1 MALNDNLQQMTV
13 QHPMHAMIA
22 PIGPPPPPM
31 DLSGMSPQTLPAM
44 KDTQT
49 PDVNSKIRVKMSPLD
64 DYENAVQSKLM
75 SDMNA
80 PAQKYHGVG
89 GKILHGLNV
98 ARNLAEDFF
107 VPQMA
112 VMDPTSYL
120 HRQFMDKNYGNTI
133 QNVEK
138 EKAEEN
144 LQDAQAG
151 AIPSEE
157 SLREAQ
163 TENLRN
169 PPATPIE
176 TAGGYFS
183 YNPRTQATA
192 PITGPNGQPLQPY
205 VKPGPQQHVV
215 LQGPDGKP
223 MLGFVDPQTGVTR
236 DAQGAPIENPIP
248 FEKPTAPQHITVMKD
263 GQPHV
268 MGADADGNFTRDL
281 GIAPPNYAQIAP
293 ELKTYQTKDESGQN
307 VTKTLSGKTL
317 GLLPDTT
324 TQRNMA
330 EMAATVQP
338 QMESVINEVE
348 QLANAVGPAVGRWN
362 ELMVNKGGA
371 DYPQFAGLDTDLDL
385 LASAIVRTHFGA
397 RGGQEY
403 RQELRRMF
411 GAAQSPQDLV
421 NRIEHAEGWIEGYA
435 ASGGAKTPTGHAYQG
450 GAGGAQPIVQM
461 NKKTGAYRYST
472 DGGQT
477 WQNGQPPSR

>member
-1 MALNDNLQQMTV
+1 MAPSGI
-13 QHPMHAMIA
+13 QHPMHAMVA
-22 PIGPPPPPM
+22 PIGPPPPPIQMAPM
-31 DLSGMSPQTLPAM
+31 DG
-44 KDTQT
+44 TQPDMPSNGPVVARMT
-49 PDVNSKIRVKMSPLD
+49 PVQQ
-64 DYENAVQSKLM
+64 YENDLGNRLMADYGKDANPYGSPTNHPGKL
-75 SDMNA
+75 
-80 PAQKYHGVG
+80 
-89 GKILHGLNV
+89 GKFLHGLSV
-98 ARNLAEDFF
+98 ATGGPNRRFAEE
-107 VPQMA
+107 Q
-112 VMDPTSYL
+112 
-120 HRQFMDKNYGNTI
+120 QFGNTLENI
-133 QNVEK
+133 EK
-138 EKAEEN
+138 ERALEN
-144 LQDAQAG
+144 EQGAQA
-151 AIPSEE
+151 
-157 SLREAQ
+157 
-163 TENLRN
+163 ENLRSEVTERGKQKLS
-169 PPATPIE
+169 PLQTSEGIE
-176 TAGGYFS
+176 N
-183 YNPRTQATA
+183 YNPE
-192 PITGPNGQPLQPY
+192 TGAISPLGGAEGAVMPY
-205 VKPGPQQHVV
+205 QKPGPQQHVV
-215 LQGPDGKP
+215 LQGPDGRP

-248 FEKPTAPQHITVMKD
+248 FEKPTAPQHITVMKG

-281 GIAPPNYAQIAP
+281 GVAPPNYAMIAP
-293 ELKTYQTKDESGQN
+293 ELKTFQTKDENGQN

-317 GLLPDTT
+317 GVLPDTS

-338 QMESVINEVE
+338 QMESVINEVG
-348 QLANAVGPAVGRWN
+348 QLANSVGPAVGRWN

-403 RQELRRMF
+403 REELKKMF

-435 ASGGAKTPTGHAYQG
+435 ASGGAKTPVGHAYQG
-450 GAGGAQPIVQM
+450 GTGTAQPIVQM

>member
-1 MALNDNLQQMTV
+1 MGMSLDDARRATMAPSV
-13 QHPMHAMIA
+13 IQHPMHAMVA
-22 PIGPPPPPM
+22 PIGPPPPPIQMAPM
-31 DLSGMSPQTLPAM
+31 DGAQPDMPSNGPAVSRM
-44 KDTQT
+44 T
-49 PDVNSKIRVKMSPLD
+49 PAQQ
-64 DYENAVQSKLM
+64 YENDLGNRLMADYGKDANPYGSPTNHPGKL
-75 SDMNA
+75 
-80 PAQKYHGVG
+80 
-89 GKILHGLNV
+89 GKLLHGLSV
-98 ARNLAEDFF
+98 ATGGPNRRFMEE
-107 VPQMA
+107 Q
-112 VMDPTSYL
+112 
-120 HRQFMDKNYGNTI
+120 QFGNTLENI
-133 QNVEK
+133 EK
-138 EKAEEN
+138 ERALEN
-144 LQDAQAG
+144 EQGAQA
-151 AIPSEE
+151 
-157 SLREAQ
+157 
-163 TENLRN
+163 ENLRSEVTERGKQKLS
-169 PPATPIE
+169 PLPTSEGIE
-176 TAGGYFS
+176 N
-183 YNPRTQATA
+183 YNPE
-192 PITGPNGQPLQPY
+192 TGAISPLGGAQGAVMPY
-205 VKPGPQQHVV
+205 QKPGPQQHVV

-248 FEKPTAPQHITVMKD
+248 FEKPTAPQHITVMKA

-281 GIAPPNYAQIAP
+281 GVAPPNYAMIAP
-293 ELKTYQTKDESGQN
+293 ELKTFQTKDESGQN

-317 GLLPDTT
+317 GVLPDTS

-338 QMESVINEVE
+338 QMESVINEVG
-348 QLANAVGPAVGRWN
+348 QLANSVGPAVGRWN
-362 ELMVNKGGA
+362 QLMVNKGGT
-371 DYPQFAGLDTDLDL
+371 DFPQFAGLDTDLDL

-403 RQELRRMF
+403 REELKKMF

-450 GAGGAQPIVQM
+450 GTGSAQPIVQM

>member
-1 MALNDNLQQMTV
+1 MGMSLDDARRATMAPSV
-13 QHPMHAMIA
+13 IQHPMHAMVA
-22 PIGPPPPPM
+22 PIGPPPPPIQ
-31 DLSGMSPQTLPAM
+31 MSPMDGSQPDMPSNGPTVLRMTPA
-44 KDTQT
+44 QQ
-49 PDVNSKIRVKMSPLD
+49 
-64 DYENAVQSKLM
+64 YENDLGNRLMADYGKDANPYGSPTNHPGKL
-75 SDMNA
+75 
-80 PAQKYHGVG
+80 
-89 GKILHGLNV
+89 GKFLHGLSV
-98 ARNLAEDFF
+98 ATGGPNRRFAEE
-107 VPQMA
+107 Q
-112 VMDPTSYL
+112 
-120 HRQFMDKNYGNTI
+120 QFGNTLENI
-133 QNVEK
+133 EK
-138 EKAEEN
+138 ERALEN
-144 LQDAQAG
+144 EQGAQA
-151 AIPSEE
+151 
-157 SLREAQ
+157 
-163 TENLRN
+163 ENLRSEVTERGKQKLN
-169 PPATPIE
+169 PLQTSEGIE
-176 TAGGYFS
+176 N
-183 YNPRTQATA
+183 YNPE
-192 PITGPNGQPLQPY
+192 TGAISPLGGAQGAVMPY
-205 VKPGPQQHVV
+205 QKPGPQQHVV
-215 LQGPDGKP
+215 LQGPDGRP
-223 MLGFVDPQTGVTR
+223 MLGFVDSQTGVTR

-281 GIAPPNYAQIAP
+281 GVAPPNYAMIAP
-293 ELKTYQTKDESGQN
+293 ELKTFQTKDENGQN

-317 GLLPDTT
+317 GVLPDTS

-338 QMESVINEVE
+338 QMESVINEVG
-348 QLANAVGPAVGRWN
+348 QLANSVGPAVGRWN

-403 RQELRRMF
+403 REELKKMF

-435 ASGGAKTPTGHAYQG
+435 ASGGAKTPVGHAYQG
-450 GAGGAQPIVQM
+450 GTGGAQPIVQM